1 MYRNFIA
8 LTAVGVLAACASGSS
23 DGSGIGSGTQPLTSE
38 EQPGGLG
45 SGAQPLQP
53 EPDEVPQEP
62 TTPVAVD
69 SPDIFGSAINE
80 DLTLNAVDYDPD
92 TDELVLNNL
101 PFDGDNAYTRNA
113 AVTAAVGS
121 GFGHYENVGGTS
133 NYYAVFRRSGSGY
146 SQVGTVG
153 TDRYVSFG
161 FGGVAAQR
169 LDGEGALPA
178 GNSQYLFTGEYAAVR
193 TIIDPDSGSQVQYVA
208 GTARIDVDIED
219 FDTTGAVEGVIVD
232 RTFFDNNGV
241 QLTDL
246 DNVDFISMATAELN
260 FDNWTIASSTA
271 TAYNRADGEAGAS
284 GSWQGLFA
292 GPNGEEVAG
301 IVVVSG
307 TGPIGIDPD
316 TGDFEEVQVRETGGF
331 IANR

>member
-8 LTAVGVLAACASGSS
+8 LTAVGVLAACTSGNPISSS
-23 DGSGIGSGTQPLTSE
+23 DEVGIGTCN
-38 EQPGGLG
+38 
-45 SGAQPLQP
+45 QPLQP
-53 EPDEVPQEP
+53 DTDCDPGETSTEAA
-62 TTPVAVD
+62 T
-69 SPDIFGSAINE
+69 SPNVYGAALNS
-80 DLTLNAVDYDPD
+80 DLTVNDMTYDPL

-101 PFDGDNAYTRNA
+101 PFDGDNTYARNA
-113 AVTAAVGS
+113 PLSAAIGS
-121 GFGHYENVGGTS
+121 PFGAYESVGGTS
-133 NYYAVFRRSGSGY
+133 DYYAVFRRSGSGY

-153 TDRYVSFG
+153 TDQYVSFG
-161 FGGVAAQR
+161 FGGAAAQR
-169 LDGEGALPA
+169 LDGTGALPTA
-178 GNSQYLFTGEYAAVR
+178 NSQYLFTGEYAAVR
-193 TIIDPDSGSQVQYVA
+193 TIIDPDTGSQLQYVA
-208 GTARIDVDIED
+208 GTATIEVDVED
-219 FDTTGAVEGVIVD
+219 FDDTGAVEGIIAD

-246 DNVDFISMATAELN
+246 DDVDFISLATADIN

-271 TAYNRADGEAGAS
+271 TAYSRADLSSGAS

-307 TGPIGIDPD
+307 SGPIGIDAT

-331 IANR
+331 IASR